1 MACSKTL
8 AGYTALD
15 CDPSKGGVKN
25 IYIINYD
32 ALSAVGISKVSGS
45 TEEEQVT
52 GFTTNTA
59 STAPTD
65 VKWHMYSMRRNT
77 ASMTSTLNFDETAGV
92 NYVST
97 DVLLRFNKLDTPQ
110 RLEMT
115 ALCLAET
122 RVVVE
127 DANGK
132 WWMVGIDEPVVP
144 SSGNAQTGVQKTDGS
159 YYELTLQGSD
169 DTWPLELS
177 EAAISAIKAD
187 LASA

>member
-8 AGYTALD
+8 AGFTALD

-25 IYIINYD
+25 IYICNWD
-32 ALSAVGISKVSGS
+32 DVSAV
-45 TEEEQVT
+45 TMDE
-52 GFTTNTA
+52 A
-59 STAPTD
+59 STAATITGITMESGAT
-65 VKWHMYSMRRNT
+65 WHKYTMRRNT

-97 DVLLRFNKLDTPQ
+97 DIVLRFNKLDTPQ

-127 DANGK
+127 DANGNF
-132 WWMVGIDEPVVP
+132 WMCGINEPVVP
-144 SSGNAQTGVQKTDGS
+144 SAGTAQTGTQKTDGS
-159 YYELTLQGSD
+159 YYELTLQSSD

-177 EAAISAIKAD
+177 AAAIAVVTGE
-187 LASA
+187 

>member
-25 IYIINYD
+25 IYICNYD
-32 ALSAVGISKVSGS
+32 DVSAITMDSSS
-45 TEEEQVT
+45 
-52 GFTTNTA
+52 TA
-59 STAPTD
+59 STITGITMNGSA
-65 VKWHMYSMRRNT
+65 VWHKYAMRRNT
-77 ASMTSTLNFDETAGV
+77 ASMTSTLNIDETAGV

-127 DANGK
+127 DANGLF
-132 WWMVGIDEPVVP
+132 WMVGVNEPVVP
-144 SSGNAQTGVQKTDGS
+144 SAGTAQTGTQKTDGS

-177 EAAISAIKAD
+177 AASIETVVAG
-187 LASA
+187 

>member
-25 IYIINYD
+25 IYICNWD
-32 ALSAVGISKVSGS
+32 DVSAVTMDNTSSAATITGISM
-45 TEEEQVT
+45 
-52 GFTTNTA
+52 NTSA
-59 STAPTD
+59 
-65 VKWHMYSMRRNT
+65 VWHKYAMRRNT

-97 DVLLRFNKLDTPQ
+97 DVVLRFNKLDTPQ

-127 DANGK
+127 DANGNF
-132 WWMVGIDEPVVP
+132 WMVGINEPVVP
-144 SSGNAQTGVQKTDGS
+144 SAGTAQTGTQKTDGS

-177 EAAISAIKAD
+177 STAISVVTGE
-187 LASA
+187 

>member
-32 ALSAVGISKVSGS
+32 AISEVGKSRDSGTS
-45 TEEEQVT
+45 EVQMVT

-59 STAPTD
+59 STAPSD
-65 VKWHMYSMRRNT
+65 VKWHKYAMRRNT
-77 ASMTSTLNFDETAGV
+77 ASLTSTLSIDETAGV
-92 NYVST
+92 NYVSS
-97 DVLLRFNKLDTPQ
+97 DVLVRFNKLDTPQ

-132 WWMVGIDEPVVP
+132 FWMVGVDEPVVP
-144 SSGNAQTGVQKTDGS
+144 SAGSAQTGVQKTDGS

-177 EAAISAIKAD
+177 EAAITVVKTSAE
-187 LASA
+187 S